1 MNHSL
6 LAMQRIALFILI
18 LGIHIVHCSPFVYVA
33 NHGSNN
39 VSVIDAATNGVIKTI
54 DLGSNQPA
62 QGGQIAI
69 TPDGKTVYV
78 PCYDGTTGTVQRID
92 VASNTLLT
100 PITIGSGEIPNS
112 IAITP
117 NGLYGYVTYNVG
129 GYGFVARINIAANA
143 VDNTI
148 SGFATATLITITP
161 NGLTAYVNV
170 GSATFVPMN
179 LMNDMPNFP
188 GVVSNTLIF
197 QTIASPDNH
206 YLYVCERDSSGYP
219 GAISQFNISNPL
231 SPVLLQSISVPSL
244 TPFAPFGLAITTDGN
259 TLYFASGDTTPA
271 IGAIDISNPASPVVD
286 TIIQTA
292 SGTWPFAIALT
303 PDQKSL
309 YVTSYTTDQT
319 FAFNVSSALNP
330 TFNTA
335 ITVGTQP
342 FGIVVAPSNSAPTNV
357 SGCKTKNVFLF
368 QTDYINKL
376 TWSTPANGTPAAYNI
391 YRDAALTDLAGTVSA
406 SDPLQFYD
414 HNRNPSVIY
423 SYYITSVDGSG
434 NESDAASMTV
444 TSSC

>member
-1 MNHSL
+1 MKHTTLNTI
-6 LAMQRIALFILI
+6 QCTALFICI
-18 LGIHIVHCSPFVYVA
+18 LLSTHIVQSAPFVYVA
-33 NHGSNN
+33 NRGSNS

-62 QGGQIAI
+62 QGGEIAI

-78 PCYDGTTGTVQRID
+78 PCYDGSTGTVQRID
-92 VASNTLLT
+92 VASNTLLQ
-100 PITIGSGEIPNS
+100 PVVLGSGEVPNS

-117 NGLYGYVTYNVG
+117 NGVYGYVTYNVG

-148 SGFATATLITITP
+148 SGFTAVSLITITP
-161 NGLTAYVNV
+161 NGLTAYINE

-179 LMNDMPNFP
+179 LTNDTPSFP
-188 GVVSNTLIF
+188 GVVSLTIIF

-219 GAISQFNISNPL
+219 GAISQFDISNPL

-244 TPFAPFGLAITTDGN
+244 TPFAPFGLAITTDGK
-259 TLYFASGDTTPA
+259 TLYFASGDLTPA

-286 TIIQTA
+286 TIIQTT
-292 SGTWPFAIALT
+292 SGTWPFLIALT

-309 YVTSYTTDQT
+309 YVTSFTTNQT
-319 FAFNVSSALNP
+319 FAFNASSALNP

-342 FGIVVAPSNSAPTNV
+342 FGIVITPSNSGPTNV
-357 SGCKTKNVFLF
+357 TGCKTKNVFLL

-376 TWSTPANGTPAAYNI
+376 TWSAPANSSPTSYNI
-391 YRDAALTDLAGTVSA
+391 YRDAALTDLAGSSTSTE
-406 SDPLQFYD
+406 FYD
-414 HNRNPSVIY
+414 HGRNPNEIY
-423 SYYITSVDGSG
+423 SYYITAVDSSG
-434 NESDAASMTV
+434 NQSAAASVTV
-444 TSSC
+444 TNPC